1 MASVLL
7 HTLCRHGYT
16 DLGIP
21 KNSIVYLYMPAGKMY
36 LVANAKGPSLKQAMK
51 NTKSKTKKSRYSK
64 YEIKNMIRKYVN
76 KTRELKAKNYIV
88 DEDTIVFASQ
98 GVINN
103 NSGNGGY
110 TYNYVAQ
117 GDENYQRDGNQ
128 IQPVSVRMKGWAKLD
143 AESNESS
150 YRESK
155 LRLIWGLMDNDSLLK
170 LQTSLSGA
178 PIFWNGTEGVIPT
191 NDFKDIT
198 RNLNYKFIRPVSD
211 KTYSLAPNTIYY
223 DSNGTA
229 VTTTDSKM
237 KDYFMI
243 DFKYKFGKQAELTW
257 DKTNNCWQKQNLVCI
272 AFHRALNDDTQITSL
287 NVEFCMEGSF
297 YYFDS

>member
-1 MASVLL
+1 
-7 HTLCRHGYT
+7 
-16 DLGIP
+16 
-21 KNSIVYLYMPAGKMY
+21 MY
-36 LVANAKGPSLKQAMK
+36 LVAKAKGPSLKQAMK
-51 NTKSKTKKSRYSK
+51 NTKSKTKKYKYSK
-64 YEIKNMIRKYVN
+64 SEIKSMIRKYVD
-76 KTRELKAKNYIV
+76 KTRELKIKNYIV

-110 TYNYVAQ
+110 TYNYVSQ
-117 GDENYQRDGNQ
+117 GDSNSERDGNQ
-128 IQPVSVRMKGWAKLD
+128 IQPVSVHMKGWAKLD
-143 AESNESS
+143 SYSAESS

-155 LRLIWGLMDNDSLLK
+155 LRLIWGFMDNDSLLK
-170 LQTSLSGA
+170 LQTSLSNS
-178 PIFWNGTEGVIPT
+178 PIFWNGTGGVIPT

-198 RNLNYKFIRPVSD
+198 RNLNYKFIKPVSD
-211 KTYSLAPNTIYY
+211 KTYNLAPNTIYY
-223 DSNGTA
+223 DSTGTS
-229 VTTTDSKM
+229 TYSTDSKM

-243 DFKYKFGKQAELTW
+243 NFKHKFGKSAELTW
-257 DKTNNCWQKQNLVCI
+257 DNTNNCWQKQNLVCI